1 MPTCTN
7 ESEEQKLSQNWEGTI
22 AVTHEPWLVALS
34 IVMAVQ
40 GGYVGLQLADGLRS
54 ATGAS
59 RRLLLAGAAITLAV
73 GIWSMHF
80 VGMLAASLPRDVDFL
95 VLPTLISFLTCVIV
109 VGIGV
114 AAVNLPGSP
123 WMRITIGA
131 FGMGAGICLMHYIG
145 MNAVHA
151 NAFLDYSFISIVFA
165 FLIAVATSGVAL
177 WMLNRSVRPLPI
189 WLAAIVLGIAASGM
203 HYTAMAGTTFT
214 LCDTPPAGGSPA
226 LSRDNLAII
235 VAIIAFSVS
244 GGFLLSV
251 VPDRNAGTNKREDEA
266 DLAPQH
272 LFADGPKADEAEFT
286 DHGMQ
291 HTDAASYAPAAA
303 NEEASDSKRF
313 ANAIPVEKEG
323 RTRNL
328 RVNDIRS
335 VRANAHYTYI
345 SDGQQEFFC
354 KLPISAVEANLDPQS
369 FIRVHRSY
377 IVSIEHV
384 ESIRRHGENG
394 IVELSGALVQCDI
407 PVARARLSVL
417 QRRVSERVRAARS
430 EPPSAVRE

>member
-1 MPTCTN
+1 M
-7 ESEEQKLSQNWEGTI
+7 
-22 AVTHEPWLVALS
+22 ALS
-34 IVMAVQ
+34 VVMAVQ

-59 RRLLLAGAAITLAV
+59 RRVLLAGSAITLAV

-80 VGMLAASLPRDVDFL
+80 VGMLAASLPHDVDFL

-114 AAVNLPGSP
+114 AAVSLPGSP

-151 NAFLDYSFISIVFA
+151 NAFLDYNFISIFFA
-165 FLIAVATSGVAL
+165 FLIAVVTSGVAL
-177 WMLNRSVRPLPI
+177 WMLNRTTRPLPI
-189 WLAAIVLGIAASGM
+189 WLAAVVLGIAVSGM

-214 LCDTPPAGGSPA
+214 LCDTPPTGGSPA

-251 VPDRNAGTNKREDEA
+251 VPDRGAGANSREDKA
-266 DLAPQH
+266 RPASQPM
-272 LFADGPKADEAEFT
+272 FADGSKADESEFT
-286 DHGMQ
+286 DHGMP
-291 HTDAASYAPAAA
+291 HVDGARYTPAAA
-303 NEEASDSKRF
+303 GENSDSKRF

-323 RTRNL
+323 RARNL
-328 RVNDIRS
+328 RVDDIRS

-417 QRRVSERVRAARS
+417 QRRVADHIRAARS